1 MSTFVGLPED
11 FTTRVPALPAK
22 VGVWTPSS
30 LLQELL
36 DPSFKTLSGII
47 RMFSP
52 LAKILFF
59 IHNYLVIG

>member
-1 MSTFVGLPED
+1 
-11 FTTRVPALPAK
+11 
-22 VGVWTPSS
+22 
-30 LLQELL
+30 LQELL

-59 IHNYLVIG
+59 IHNYLVTG